1 MMKKFFLLLLASL
14 VILAG
19 FYGYDY
25 YHQPKKEQ
33 LPVIVKHPAQRTQDE
48 IKDIY
53 VNIKNEHIYGQ
64 AYIPASPQGSLPL
77 LILCHG
83 FGGHYTDL
91 IPIAKKCMANGIAA
105 FCFDFRGG
113 APTNKSDGRMVDM
126 SIKTEEEDLE
136 AVIDNMRHQD
146 FVNNDRIYLGGHSQ
160 GGLVASLVGAKR
172 DDIQGLFLAAPAFNI
187 PRLFRFVPLPEKGK
201 TFRFLGTDVGRKYV
215 EDARDIKIYD
225 DVKSFDKT
233 VLIFHGG
240 SDTLV
245 PIQYSALAV
254 EEYQHARLISYEDA
268 DHLFNEYYL
277 NDMADHIIATIKK

>member
-1 MMKKFFLLLLASL
+1 MKKFFLLILTAL

-25 YHQPKKEQ
+25 YHQPEKEK
-33 LPVIVKHPAQRTQDE
+33 LPVIVKNPQKREHDE
-48 IKDIY
+48 IKDVY
-53 VNIKNEHIYGQ
+53 VNIRNEHIYGQ
-64 AYIPASPQGSLPL
+64 VFIPASSQGTLPL

-91 IPIAKKCMANGIAA
+91 IPIARKCMANGIAA

-113 APTNKSDGRMVDM
+113 APTNKSDGKMVDM

-136 AVIDNMRHQD
+136 AVIETMRHLD
-146 FVNNDRIYLGGHSQ
+146 FVDNDRIYLGGHSQ

-172 DDIQGLFLAAPAFNI
+172 EDIQGLFLAAPAFNI
-187 PRLFRFVPLPEKGK
+187 PRLFRFVPVPKEGK
-201 TFRFLGTDVGRKYV
+201 TYHFLNADVGRKYV
-215 EDARDIKIYD
+215 EDARSIKIYD

-245 PIQYSALAV
+245 PIQYSAEAV
-254 EEYQHARLISYEDA
+254 EEYKHARLISYEDA
-268 DHLFNEYYL
+268 DHLFNEHYL
-277 NDMADHIIATIKK
+277 NDMADQIIATIKK